1 MPTFQSV
8 RVYHAHSASISALSI
23 SPFPPPTL
31 ATKPDPVHRL
41 TTEHR
46 SSSAHSILNAKGS
59 SPNTRIPKQP
69 SAPINASN
77 AIYIGSASIDGNVCI
92 ASLVDPKDVQL
103 RNFGRPVKSV
113 GLSPEYKSD
122 RSYLSGGLA
131 GSLVLTIGGQSGK
144 SSVSNTTGGGG
155 SASGWLG
162 AIGLGSNTGKDQVL
176 HSGEGAISSIKW
188 SLSGM
193 YVAWVN
199 EKGIKIMRSNL
210 HLEQGEAELS
220 WKRISHTDH
229 PNTPSWDEMAG
240 VWKAHVEWIDE
251 DGLESDNE
259 YTELNGTVEA
269 SQMPAEEFSYIRN
282 PLKATPRNRRIEKM
296 VVGWSS
302 TIWIMNVYP
311 RGFGTSK
318 DTIDK
323 KAGRVEVVT
332 M

>member
-1 MPTFQSV
+1 M
-8 RVYHAHSASISALSI
+8 
-23 SPFPPPTL
+23 SPFPPPL
-31 ATKPDPVHRL
+31 PVTKPDAVHRL
-41 TTEHR
+41 TIEHR
-46 SSSAHSILNAKGS
+46 TFSAQSVSHTKDS
-59 SPNTRIPKQP
+59 SPNSRTPKQP
-69 SAPINASN
+69 AVSITSSN
-77 AIYIGSASIDGNVCI
+77 SIYIGSASIDGNVCI

-113 GLSPEYKSD
+113 GLSPDYKSN

-131 GSLVLTIGGQSGK
+131 GNLVLTTGGQVGK

-155 SASGWLG
+155 STSGWLG

-176 HSGEGAISSIKW
+176 HSGEGAISTIKW

-210 HLEQGEAELS
+210 HLEAGEADFS

-229 PNTPSWDEMAG
+229 PNSSAWDEMAG

-251 DGLESDNE
+251 DGLESDNDHAE
-259 YTELNGTVEA
+259 PNGKIET
-269 SQMPAEEFSYIRN
+269 SQTPAGEFSFIRN
-282 PLKATPRNRRIEKM
+282 PLKATPRNQRIEKV

-311 RGFGTSK
+311 RSLGIGNE
-318 DTIDK
+318 K